1 MENVIG
7 YLGAFCTTIAFL
19 PQAIKV
25 YKTKHT
31 KDISLGMFLLLDIG
45 MVIWLF
51 YGLMITSLPVI
62 ISNSITTIFGLYI
75 LSMKIKLD
83 VVPSLNKKKEFYF
96 AKR

>member
-1 MENVIG
+1 MENIIG

-31 KDISLGMFLLLDIG
+31 KDISLGMFLLLNIG
-45 MVIWLF
+45 MIIWLF
-51 YGLMITSLPVI
+51 YGLMITSLPII

-83 VVPSLNKKKEFYF
+83 VVPSLGKKKEFNF

>member
-1 MENVIG
+1 MENIIG

-31 KDISLGMFLLLDIG
+31 KDISLGMFLLLNIG
-45 MVIWLF
+45 MIIWLF

-62 ISNSITTIFGLYI
+62 ISNSITSIFGLCI

-83 VVPSLNKKKEFYF
+83 VVPSLNKKKEFYI

>member
-62 ISNSITTIFGLYI
+62 IFGLYI